1 MEKNVRLLVII
12 SLLLISLGTV
22 AQNASNESKFVDRLV
37 AELNVGVGTKC
48 HGVSP
53 LELSA
58 NLGYRFIPR
67 MYAFVHA
74 GGLYGLSDDNHGQT
88 YSKSCVLGGWIH
100 ALSSRQCWR

>member
-48 HGVSP
+48 NGVSP

-58 NLGYRFIPR
+58 NLGYRF
-67 MYAFVHA
+67 
-74 GGLYGLSDDNHGQT
+74 
-88 YSKSCVLGGWIH
+88 YSAYVCLCSCWWPLWTF
-100 ALSSRQCWR
+100 R